1 MALEV
6 KNEVRLVPLKHFNL
20 RGEVKAFELL
30 GYDTTLAGSW
40 LPTFQA

>member
-1 MALEV
+1 MALEF
-6 KNEVRLVPLKHFNL
+6 KKEVRLFPLKRFNL
-20 RGEVKAFELL
+20 WGDVRAFEHL